1 MLRTTFTLLGL
12 MMLASPLSAQ
22 SNPPPS
28 DPPQSFESLMEDGL
42 GLREAGRDAEALV
55 RFEKCLELAPA
66 SGQAIGQIAFAEMA
80 LGRLVLAEA
89 HLIAALRHADDPWV
103 GRHRAALEEA
113 QLSMSAQVATV
124 EIPVEGAE
132 VTFTESG
139 QTGTRATP
147 VTLRFSP
154 GRHELRVTAP
164 GFEPTLATLNIEAGQ
179 RLTYLPPRHP
189 SVVTTIS
196 EPVVSAN
203 PSETSSLLTESAAS
217 TRYRVRSNRLD
228 VSAAVFAVGAIATGV
243 VALVNRPQVDILGVR
258 GARSMTNQIL
268 VGTAI
273 ASAGMALVLFIAA
286 RVVGAKHRREN
297 SVPSF

>member
-1 MLRTTFTLLGL
+1 MLRVTFTLLGL
-12 MMLASPLSAQ
+12 VMLASPLSAQ
-22 SNPPPS
+22 S

-42 GLREAGRDAEALV
+42 RLREAGRDAEALAL
-55 RFEKCLELAPA
+55 FEKCLELAPA
-66 SGQAIGQIAFAEMA
+66 SGQAIGQVAFAEMA

-89 HLIAALRHADDPWV
+89 HLNAALRHADDPWV

-113 QLSMSAQVATV
+113 QRSMNAQLATV

-139 QTGTRATP
+139 QVGTRRTP

-164 GFEPTLATLNIEAGQ
+164 GFEAALTTLNVEAGQ
-179 RLTYLPPRHP
+179 ILTYLPPRHP

-196 EPVVSAN
+196 EPIVSAN
-203 PSETSSLLTESAAS
+203 PSETNSLLVESAGP
-217 TRYRVRSNRLD
+217 TRYLVRSNRLD

-243 VALVNRPQVDILGVR
+243 GALVSRPQVDVLGVR
-258 GARSMTNQIL
+258 AARNTTNQIL
-268 VGTAI
+268 IGTAI

-286 RVVGAKHRREN
+286 RAVRAKHRREN